1 MEYICY
7 NMNAYNLHIVN
18 TKKFKTITV
27 DICFREKI
35 NKDEITLRNLLK
47 EIMVNASYDYPS
59 ERELI
64 KATEELYDLKLLT
77 STYRIGNYNF
87 LSMKIRFLNEK
98 YTEKGMNY
106 ASIKLLLDLIFKQ
119 KLDADFE
126 KCNNKIEKSILSLN
140 DNKVKYAISKLL
152 ESTKDMPYSY
162 NFYGNIEDLNKITIE
177 DIKKCYENL
186 LTNDIID
193 IFVVGEVNPEE
204 IKNIFKEN
212 FKVKTFH
219 KVDNKVIVKELT
231 PRAKTNIIREQ
242 DDINQ
247 IQLTILCS
255 LNSITEYER
264 KYVSLV
270 YSEMLGGSA
279 NSILFDTVREKNSY
293 AYYVNSI
300 IKPYDNN
307 MIIYS
312 GIHEDNEK
320 EVIKLI
326 KKCLKDITK
335 GKFNDEIFL
344 SSKNTIISSLKAS
357 LDNPIGIINNCLS
370 NILVSSPTIEEKIK
384 IIEKI
389 TKEEVINFSKKITI
403 HTIYILEGSNEENNN
418 Q

>member
-106 ASIKLLLDLIFKQ
+106 ASIKLLLDLIFKP

-126 KCNNKIEKSILSLN
+126 KCKNKIEKSILSLN

-162 NFYGNIEDLNKITIE
+162 NFYGNIEDLKKITIE

-231 PRAKTNIIREQ
+231 PRTKTNIIREQ

-279 NSILFDTVREKNSY
+279 NSILFDTVREKKSY

>member
-106 ASIKLLLDLIFKQ
+106 ASIKLLLDLIFKP

-126 KCNNKIEKSILSLN
+126 KCKNKIEKSILSLN

-162 NFYGNIEDLNKITIE
+162 NFYGNIEGLNKITIE

-212 FKVKTFH
+212 FKGKTFH

-231 PRAKTNIIREQ
+231 PHTKTNIIREQ

-335 GKFNDEIFL
+335 GKFNDEIFQ

>member
-106 ASIKLLLDLIFKQ
+106 ASIKLLLDLIFKP

-126 KCNNKIEKSILSLN
+126 KCKNKIEKSILSLN

-242 DDINQ
+242 DDITQ
-247 IQLTILCS
+247 IQLTIVCS

-270 YSEMLGGSA
+270 YTEMLGRSA
-279 NSILFDTVREKNSY
+279 NSILFDTVRQKNCY
-293 AYYVNSI
+293 AHYVTSF

-307 MIIYS
+307 MIILYGMNKDS
-312 GIHEDNEK
+312 K
-320 EVIKLI
+320 KKVIK
-326 KKCLKDITK
+326 
-335 GKFNDEIFL
+335 
-344 SSKNTIISSLKAS
+344 
-357 LDNPIGIINNCLS
+357 
-370 NILVSSPTIEEKIK
+370 
-384 IIEKI
+384 
-389 TKEEVINFSKKITI
+389 
-403 HTIYILEGSNEENNN
+403 
-418 Q
+418 

>member
-87 LSMKIRFLNEK
+87 LSMKIRFLDEK

-106 ASIKLLLDLIFKQ
+106 ASIKLLLDLIFKP

-126 KCNNKIEKSILSLN
+126 KCKNKIEKSILSLN

-231 PRAKTNIIREQ
+231 PRTKTNIIREQ

-279 NSILFDTVREKNSY
+279 NSILFDTVREKKSY

-335 GKFNDEIFL
+335 GKFNDEIFQ

>member
-106 ASIKLLLDLIFKQ
+106 ASIKLLLDLIFKP

-126 KCNNKIEKSILSLN
+126 KCKNKIEKSILSLN

-231 PRAKTNIIREQ
+231 PRTKTNIIREQ

-307 MIIYS
+307 MILYS

-335 GKFNDEIFL
+335 GKFNDEIFQ

>member
-106 ASIKLLLDLIFKQ
+106 ASIKLLLDLIFKP

-126 KCNNKIEKSILSLN
+126 KCKNKIEKSILSLN

-212 FKVKTFH
+212 FKGKTFH

-231 PRAKTNIIREQ
+231 PRTKTNIIREQ

-279 NSILFDTVREKNSY
+279 NSILFDTVREKKSY

-335 GKFNDEIFL
+335 GKFNDEVFQ

>member
-35 NKDEITLRNLLK
+35 NKNEITLRNLLK

-106 ASIKLLLDLIFKQ
+106 ASIKLLLDLIFKP

-126 KCNNKIEKSILSLN
+126 KCKNKIEKSILSLN

-231 PRAKTNIIREQ
+231 PRTKTNIIREQ

-357 LDNPIGIINNCLS
+357 LDNPIGIINNCFS

>member
-87 LSMKIRFLNEK
+87 LSMKIRFLDEK

-106 ASIKLLLDLIFKQ
+106 ASIKLLLDLIFKP

-126 KCNNKIEKSILSLN
+126 KCKNKIEKSILSLN

-231 PRAKTNIIREQ
+231 PRTKTNIIREQ

-312 GIHEDNEK
+312 GIHEDNEN

>member
-106 ASIKLLLDLIFKQ
+106 ASIKLLLDLIFKP

-126 KCNNKIEKSILSLN
+126 KCKNKIEKSILSLN

-231 PRAKTNIIREQ
+231 PRTKTNIIREQ

-418 Q
+418 L

>member
-87 LSMKIRFLNEK
+87 LSMKIRFLDEK

-106 ASIKLLLDLIFKQ
+106 ASIKLLLDLIFKP

-126 KCNNKIEKSILSLN
+126 KCKNKIEKSILSLN

-177 DIKKCYENL
+177 DTKKCYENL

-231 PRAKTNIIREQ
+231 PRTKTNIIREQ

-335 GKFNDEIFL
+335 GKFNDEIFQ

>member
-7 NMNAYNLHIVN
+7 NMNAYNLYIVN

-106 ASIKLLLDLIFKQ
+106 ASIKLLLDLIFKP

-126 KCNNKIEKSILSLN
+126 KCKNKIEKSILSLN

-231 PRAKTNIIREQ
+231 PRTKTNIIREQ

-279 NSILFDTVREKNSY
+279 NSILFDTVREKKSY

>member
-106 ASIKLLLDLIFKQ
+106 ASIKLLLDLIFKP

-126 KCNNKIEKSILSLN
+126 KCKNKIEKSILSLN

-162 NFYGNIEDLNKITIE
+162 NFYGNIEDLNKIIIE

-212 FKVKTFH
+212 FKGKTFH

-231 PRAKTNIIREQ
+231 PRTKTNIIREQ

-279 NSILFDTVREKNSY
+279 NSILFDTVREKKSY

-335 GKFNDEIFL
+335 GKFNDEIFQ

>member
-87 LSMKIRFLNEK
+87 LSMKIRFLDEK

-106 ASIKLLLDLIFKQ
+106 ASIKLLLDLIFKP

-126 KCNNKIEKSILSLN
+126 KCKNKIEKSILSLN

-335 GKFNDEIFL
+335 GKFNDEIFQ

-370 NILVSSPTIEEKIK
+370 NTLVSSPTIEEKIK

>member
-106 ASIKLLLDLIFKQ
+106 ASIKLLLDLIFKP

-126 KCNNKIEKSILSLN
+126 KCKNKIEKSILSLN

-193 IFVVGEVNPEE
+193 IFVVGEVNSEE

-231 PRAKTNIIREQ
+231 PRTKTNIIREQ

>member
-7 NMNAYNLHIVN
+7 NMNAYNLHVVN

-98 YTEKGMNY
+98 YTEKGMNC
-106 ASIKLLLDLIFKQ
+106 ASIKLLLDLIFKP

-126 KCNNKIEKSILSLN
+126 KCKNKIEKSILSLN

-231 PRAKTNIIREQ
+231 PRTKTNIIREQ

-335 GKFNDEIFL
+335 GKFNDEIFQ

>member
-106 ASIKLLLDLIFKQ
+106 ASIKLLLDLIFKP

-126 KCNNKIEKSILSLN
+126 KCKNKIEKSILSLN

-162 NFYGNIEDLNKITIE
+162 NFYGNIEDLKKITIE

-231 PRAKTNIIREQ
+231 PRTKTNIIREQ

-335 GKFNDEIFL
+335 GKFNDEIFQ

>member
-7 NMNAYNLHIVN
+7 NMNAYNLHVVN

-87 LSMKIRFLNEK
+87 LSMKIRFLDEK
-98 YTEKGMNY
+98 YTKKGMNY
-106 ASIKLLLDLIFKQ
+106 ASIKLLLDLIFKP

-126 KCNNKIEKSILSLN
+126 KCKNKIEKSILSLN

-231 PRAKTNIIREQ
+231 PRTKTNIIREQ

-312 GIHEDNEK
+312 GIREDNEK

-335 GKFNDEIFL
+335 GKFNDEIFQ

>member
-106 ASIKLLLDLIFKQ
+106 ASIKLLLDLIFKP

-126 KCNNKIEKSILSLN
+126 KCKNKIEKSILSLN

-152 ESTKDMPYSY
+152 ESTKNMPYSY

-212 FKVKTFH
+212 FKGKTFH

-231 PRAKTNIIREQ
+231 PRTKTNIIREQ

-335 GKFNDEIFL
+335 GKFNDEIFQ

>member
-106 ASIKLLLDLIFKQ
+106 ASIKLLLDLIFKP

-126 KCNNKIEKSILSLN
+126 KCKNKIEKSILSLN

-212 FKVKTFH
+212 FKGKTFH

-231 PRAKTNIIREQ
+231 PHTKTNIIREQ

-247 IQLTILCS
+247 IQLTVLCS

-279 NSILFDTVREKNSY
+279 NSILFDIVREKKSY

-335 GKFNDEIFL
+335 GKFNDEVFQ

>member
-106 ASIKLLLDLIFKQ
+106 ASIKLLLDLIFKP

-126 KCNNKIEKSILSLN
+126 KCKNKIEKSILSLN

-312 GIHEDNEK
+312 EIHEDNEK

>member
-87 LSMKIRFLNEK
+87 LSMKIRFLDEK
-98 YTEKGMNY
+98 YTKKGMNY
-106 ASIKLLLDLIFKQ
+106 ASIKLLLDLIFKP

-126 KCNNKIEKSILSLN
+126 KCKNKIEKSILSLN

-231 PRAKTNIIREQ
+231 PRTKTNIIREQ

-312 GIHEDNEK
+312 GIREDNEK

-335 GKFNDEIFL
+335 GKFNDEIFQ

>member
-1 MEYICY
+1 
-7 NMNAYNLHIVN
+7 
-18 TKKFKTITV
+18 
-27 DICFREKI
+27 
-35 NKDEITLRNLLK
+35 
-47 EIMVNASYDYPS
+47 MVNASYDYPS

-106 ASIKLLLDLIFKQ
+106 ASIKLLLDLIFKP

-126 KCNNKIEKSILSLN
+126 KCKNKIEKSILSLN

-212 FKVKTFH
+212 FKGKTFH

-231 PRAKTNIIREQ
+231 PHTKTNIIREQ

-279 NSILFDTVREKNSY
+279 NSILFDTVREKKSY

-335 GKFNDEIFL
+335 GKFNDEIFQ

>member
-106 ASIKLLLDLIFKQ
+106 ASIKLLLDLIFKP

-126 KCNNKIEKSILSLN
+126 KCKKSILSLN

-212 FKVKTFH
+212 FKGKTFH

-231 PRAKTNIIREQ
+231 PRTKTNIIREQ

-247 IQLTILCS
+247 IQLTVLCS

-279 NSILFDTVREKNSY
+279 NSILFDTVREKKSY

-335 GKFNDEIFL
+335 GKFNDEIFQ

>member
-106 ASIKLLLDLIFKQ
+106 ASIKLLLDLIFNP

-126 KCNNKIEKSILSLN
+126 KCKNKIEKSILSLN

-279 NSILFDTVREKNSY
+279 NSILFDTVREKKSY

-335 GKFNDEIFL
+335 GKFNDEIFQ

>member
-106 ASIKLLLDLIFKQ
+106 ASIKLLLDLIFKP

-126 KCNNKIEKSILSLN
+126 KCKNKIEKSILSLN

-193 IFVVGEVNPEE
+193 IFVVGEVNSEE

-231 PRAKTNIIREQ
+231 PRTKTNIIREQ

-279 NSILFDTVREKNSY
+279 NSILFDTVREKKSY

-335 GKFNDEIFL
+335 GKFNDEIFQ

>member
-106 ASIKLLLDLIFKQ
+106 ASIKLLLDLIFKP

-126 KCNNKIEKSILSLN
+126 KCKNKIEKSILSLN

-335 GKFNDEIFL
+335 GKFNDEIFK

>member
-106 ASIKLLLDLIFKQ
+106 ASIKLLLDLIFKP

-126 KCNNKIEKSILSLN
+126 KCKNKIEKSILSLN

-231 PRAKTNIIREQ
+231 PRTKTNIIREQ

-335 GKFNDEIFL
+335 GKFNDEIFQ

-384 IIEKI
+384 INEKI

>member
-1 MEYICY
+1 MQYICY

-87 LSMKIRFLNEK
+87 LSMKIRFLDEK

-106 ASIKLLLDLIFKQ
+106 ASIKLLLDLIFKP

-126 KCNNKIEKSILSLN
+126 KCKNKIEKSILSLN

-335 GKFNDEIFL
+335 GKFNDEIFQ

>member
-106 ASIKLLLDLIFKQ
+106 ASIKLLLDLIFKP

-126 KCNNKIEKSILSLN
+126 KCKNKIEKSILSLN

-247 IQLTILCS
+247 IQLTILYS

-335 GKFNDEIFL
+335 GKFNDEIFQ

>member
-87 LSMKIRFLNEK
+87 LSMKIRFLDEK

-106 ASIKLLLDLIFKQ
+106 ASIKLLLDLIFKP

-126 KCNNKIEKSILSLN
+126 KCKNKIEKSILSLN

-193 IFVVGEVNPEE
+193 IFVVGEVNSEE

-231 PRAKTNIIREQ
+231 PRTKTNIIREQ

-335 GKFNDEIFL
+335 GKFNDEIFQ

>member
-106 ASIKLLLDLIFKQ
+106 ASIKLLLDLIFKP

-126 KCNNKIEKSILSLN
+126 KCKNKIEKSILSLN

-162 NFYGNIEDLNKITIE
+162 NFYGNIEDLKKITIE

-231 PRAKTNIIREQ
+231 PRTKTNIIREQ

-279 NSILFDTVREKNSY
+279 NSILFDTVREKKSY

-335 GKFNDEIFL
+335 GKFNDEIFQ

>member
-106 ASIKLLLDLIFKQ
+106 ASIKLLLDLIFKP

-126 KCNNKIEKSILSLN
+126 KCKNKIEKSILSLN

-231 PRAKTNIIREQ
+231 PRTKTNIIREQ

-335 GKFNDEIFL
+335 GKFNDEMFL

>member
-87 LSMKIRFLNEK
+87 LSMKIRFLDEK

-106 ASIKLLLDLIFKQ
+106 ASIKLLLDLIFKP

-126 KCNNKIEKSILSLN
+126 KCKNKIEKSILSLN

-231 PRAKTNIIREQ
+231 PRTKTNIIREQ

-312 GIHEDNEK
+312 GIREDNEK

-335 GKFNDEIFL
+335 GKFNDEIFQ
-344 SSKNTIISSLKAS
+344 SGKNTIISSLKAS

>member
-106 ASIKLLLDLIFKQ
+106 ASIKLLLDLIFKP

-126 KCNNKIEKSILSLN
+126 KCKNKIEKSILSLN

-212 FKVKTFH
+212 FKIKTFH

-231 PRAKTNIIREQ
+231 PRTKTNIIREQ

-335 GKFNDEIFL
+335 GKFNDEIFQ

>member
-106 ASIKLLLDLIFKQ
+106 ASIKLLLDLIFKP

-126 KCNNKIEKSILSLN
+126 KCKNKIEKSILSLN

-162 NFYGNIEDLNKITIE
+162 NFYGNIEDLKKITIE

-231 PRAKTNIIREQ
+231 PRTKTNIIREQ

-312 GIHEDNEK
+312 GIREDNEK

-335 GKFNDEIFL
+335 GKFNDEIFQ

>member
-106 ASIKLLLDLIFKQ
+106 ASIKLLLDLIFKP

-126 KCNNKIEKSILSLN
+126 KCKNKIEKSILSLN

-231 PRAKTNIIREQ
+231 PRTKTNIIREQ

-279 NSILFDTVREKNSY
+279 NSILFDTVREKKSY

-335 GKFNDEIFL
+335 EKFNDEIFQ

>member
-106 ASIKLLLDLIFKQ
+106 ASIKLLLDLIFKP

-126 KCNNKIEKSILSLN
+126 KCKNKIEKSILSLN

-231 PRAKTNIIREQ
+231 PRTKTNIIREQ

-335 GKFNDEIFL
+335 GKFNDEIFQ

-384 IIEKI
+384 TIEKI

>member
-106 ASIKLLLDLIFKQ
+106 ASIKLLLDLIFKP

-126 KCNNKIEKSILSLN
+126 KCKNKIEKSILSLN

-335 GKFNDEIFL
+335 GKFNDEIFQ

-403 HTIYILEGSNEENNN
+403 HTIYILEVSNEENNN

>member
-106 ASIKLLLDLIFKQ
+106 ASIKLLLDLIFKP

-126 KCNNKIEKSILSLN
+126 KCKNKIEKSILSLN

-389 TKEEVINFSKKITI
+389 TKEEVINFSKTRTI